1 MDKKIPTPLPIG
13 KSIFDKVIEGGCYY
27 VDKTLLIKDI
37 LDSGTEV
44 ILCTRPRRFG
54 KTLNQ
59 TMLKCFFEDTKEI
72 GGKDTRVLFKGLK
85 IENAGAEYLEHQGKY
100 PVIFLSFKDVE
111 RDIFEHTLTEFKK
124 LIANEFKR
132 HNYVV
137 EKINNE
143 NDRELF
149 KKISACEGSDSD
161 YSDSIKF
168 LSGCL
173 ENYHGKKTVILI
185 DEYDVPLNR
194 SHICGF
200 YKELIAFVRPLL
212 SSAFKDN
219 AHLQLSVITGCL
231 RISKESIFTGLNNL
245 KIVSIISKNYA
256 EYFGFT
262 QNEIDALL
270 AHYGL
275 EGKAQEVRDWYDG
288 YMFGNTE
295 VYNPWSSINVVDGW
309 LTYADEYPKPYWVNT
324 SGNDIVR
331 KLISEA
337 DGETRAELEILMSGG
352 TISKEVHE
360 DVTYDEIDKNIDNL
374 WNFLFFTGYL
384 KKVGERKEGV
394 KIFLDLSIPNLEL
407 QYIYEVKISEWFKE
421 QIKQKDFR
429 SFYSA
434 ILNGNAEMVQKE
446 LGDLLLETISY
457 FDSQESFYHGFMLG
471 ILAGQPNFS
480 VKSNREAG
488 KGRSDIIMRHLSKRG
503 QAVIFEL
510 KWTDNIKEIATKADE
525 ALRQIDENLYCK
537 ELEDEGYE
545 SKNILKYGIAF
556 CKKDCEVKI

>member
-1 MDKKIPTPLPIG
+1 MDKKVPTPLPIG
-13 KSIFDKVIEGGCYY
+13 NSIFEKVIEKGCYY

-59 TMLKCFFEDTKEI
+59 TMLKCFFENTTQI
-72 GGKDTRVLFKGLK
+72 GGKDTKALFKGLK

-111 RDIFEHTLTEFKK
+111 RDTLERTLTEFKN
-124 LIANEFKR
+124 LIANEFRR
-132 HNYVV
+132 HSYVAEKMADRNDKELF
-137 EKINNE
+137 EKIA
-143 NDRELF
+143 
-149 KKISACEGSDSD
+149 ACEGSYDE
-161 YSDSIKF
+161 YTRSIKF
-168 LSGCL
+168 LSECL
-173 ENYHGKKTVILI
+173 NAYYGKKAIILI

-194 SHICGF
+194 AHINGF

-212 SSAFKDN
+212 SNTFKDN
-219 AHLQLSVITGCL
+219 KYLQLSVITGCL

-245 KIVSIISKNYA
+245 SIISILNKDYA

-275 EGKAQEVRDWYDG
+275 ESKAQEVREWYDG

-295 VYNPWSSINVVDGW
+295 VYNPWSSLNVVRSW
-309 LTYADEYPKPYWVNT
+309 IVYADEYPKPYWVNT

-337 DGETRAELEILMSGG
+337 DSEMRADLEILMSGG

-360 DVTYDEIDKNIDNL
+360 DVTYDEIDKNSDNL

-394 KIFLDLSIPNLEL
+394 KIFLDLSIPNSEL
-407 QYIYEVKISEWFKE
+407 QYIYETKISEWFKE

-429 SFYSA
+429 QFYSA
-434 ILNGNAEMVQKE
+434 ILNGNAEIIQKE
-446 LGDLLLETISY
+446 LGDLLLDTISY
-457 FDSQESFYHGFMLG
+457 FDSQEAFYHGFMLG

-480 VKSNREAG
+480 VKSNRESG
-488 KGRSDIIMRHLSKRG
+488 KGRSDIIMRHLSKRA

-510 KWTDNIKEIATKADE
+510 KWTDNIREIAAKAEE
-525 ALRQIDENLYCK
+525 ALRQIDEKLYCK
-537 ELEDEGYE
+537 ELEDEGYD

-556 CKKDCEVKI
+556 CKKDCEVKT

>member
-1 MDKKIPTPLPIG
+1 MDKKVPTPLPIG
-13 KSIFDKVIEGGCYY
+13 NSIFEKVMENGCYY

-59 TMLKCFFEDTKEI
+59 TMLKCFFENTTEI
-72 GGKDTRVLFKGLK
+72 GGKDTMALFKGLK
-85 IENAGAEYLEHQGKY
+85 IESAGAEYLEHQGKY

-111 RDIFEHTLTEFKK
+111 RDTFERTLTEFKK
-124 LIANEFKR
+124 LITNEFRR

-137 EKINNE
+137 DKITHE
-143 NDRELF
+143 GKRELF
-149 KKISACEGSDSD
+149 KKIAACEGSYDD
-161 YSDSIKF
+161 YTDSIKF
-168 LSGCL
+168 LSECL
-173 ENYHGKKTVILI
+173 NAYYGKKTIILI

-194 SHICGF
+194 AHINSF
-200 YKELIAFVRPLL
+200 YKELIGFVRPLL
-212 SSAFKDN
+212 SSTFKDN
-219 AHLQLSVITGCL
+219 KYLQLSVITGCL

-245 KIVSIISKNYA
+245 SIISILNKDYA

-262 QNEIDALL
+262 QSEIDALL
-270 AHYGL
+270 AHYGF
-275 EGKAQEVRDWYDG
+275 ESKAQEVREWYDG

-295 VYNPWSSINVVDGW
+295 VYNPWSSLNVVRSW
-309 LTYADEYPKPYWVNT
+309 VVYADEYPKPYWVNT

-337 DGETRAELEILMSGG
+337 DSEMRADLEILLSGG

-360 DVTYDEIDKNIDNL
+360 DVTYDEIDKNSDNL

-394 KIFLDLSIPNLEL
+394 KIFLDLSIPNSEL
-407 QYIYEVKISEWFKE
+407 QYIYETKISEWFKE
-421 QIKQKDFR
+421 QIKQKDFQQ
-429 SFYSA
+429 FYSA
-434 ILNGNAEMVQKE
+434 ILNGNAEIVQKE
-446 LGDLLLETISY
+446 LSDLLLDTISY
-457 FDSQESFYHGFMLG
+457 FDSQEAFYHGFMLG

-510 KWTDNIKEIATKADE
+510 KWTDNIREITAKADE
-525 ALRQIDENLYCK
+525 ALRQIDEKLYCK
-537 ELEDEGYE
+537 ELEDEGYD

-556 CKKDCEVKI
+556 CKKDCEVK